1 MAAPRYSSRP
11 APTSQG
17 QQPEDIEHEVLVVG
31 GQEDRHKAD
40 TARDRL
46 IAHVTPELVS
56 AVRDLF
62 PQPHYSPVDDY
73 AFIQYHEGQQR
84 VVRTLLEAV
93 HQKRA

>member
-1 MAAPRYSSRP
+1 
-11 APTSQG
+11 
-17 QQPEDIEHEVLVVG
+17 
-31 GQEDRHKAD
+31 
-40 TARDRL
+40 
-46 IAHVTPELVS
+46 VS